1 MYFDLRQ
8 NHITI
13 SFLKK
18 RGGGRG
24 VSLNLGLYTYTHV
37 QIRTWPLSAFS
48 SRESMVIE
56 CPVVKED
63 FATGAHSG
71 EIRSGFFHLTPGK
84 N

>member
-8 NHITI
+8 NYNNFI
-13 SFLKK
+13 LKK
-18 RGGGRG
+18 KKGGGGRG

-56 CPVVKED
+56 CPVVKEVN
-63 FATGAHSG
+63 
-71 EIRSGFFHLTPGK
+71 RGFRHRGT
-84 N
+84 